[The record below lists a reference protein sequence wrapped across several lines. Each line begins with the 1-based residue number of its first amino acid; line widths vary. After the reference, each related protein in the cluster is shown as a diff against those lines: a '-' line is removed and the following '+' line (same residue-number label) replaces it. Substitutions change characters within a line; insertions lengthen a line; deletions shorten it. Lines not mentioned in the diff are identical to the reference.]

1 MWGCVDREKGG
12 IEGCVSG
19 REMGGG
25 VSGREMGRSVIKWL
39 LGDVSNHRNERTE
52 FGGVANADS
61 LPC

>member
-19 REMGGG
+19 REMGG
-25 VSGREMGRSVIKWL
+25 SVIKWL